1 VREKNGLWKGRERE
15 REKKSKCGVH
25 TERVCL
31 GFGVL
36 QRESE

>member
-1 VREKNGLWKGRERE
+1 VREKNGLWKGRE

-36 QRESE
+36 QSESE